1 MIGVVV
7 RGALSGSLGWGCI
20 VGPIC
25 VVERA
30 LSVCTGR
37 TVFFTHRVKVGLLE
51 LLSHRAF
58 AAVVVGRR
66 RLRGYCQDD
75 IVRSHERWRK
85 SCSSKGIVDIKE
97 ICRAKQRRITRSKRT
112 SVVHF
117 QLLCFQSFE
126 VVSETAQLCGGFEAM
141 RPSNDDIPPAE
152 EFCSREAEA
161 MASRPKD
168 KLVKDIGC
176 SSYPVEIELGGA
188 SNRLTITADKQ
199 IGSIGT
205 SRIDEEWKIW
215 NFATLRREEQEDGR
229 GKR

>member
-1 MIGVVV
+1 
-7 RGALSGSLGWGCI
+7 
-20 VGPIC
+20 
-25 VVERA
+25 
-30 LSVCTGR
+30 
-37 TVFFTHRVKVGLLE
+37 
-51 LLSHRAF
+51 
-58 AAVVVGRR
+58 
-66 RLRGYCQDD
+66 
-75 IVRSHERWRK
+75 
-85 SCSSKGIVDIKE
+85 
-97 ICRAKQRRITRSKRT
+97 
-112 SVVHF
+112 
-117 QLLCFQSFE
+117 
-126 VVSETAQLCGGFEAM
+126 M

>member
-1 MIGVVV
+1 MLGVVFRGVV

-20 VGPIC
+20 GGSIC
-25 VVERA
+25 VVEGA

-37 TVFFTHRVKVGLLE
+37 TVFFTYRIKVGVLE
-51 LLSHRAF
+51 LLSHGAF
-58 AAVVVGRR
+58 AAVIVGGR

-85 SCSSKGIVDIKE
+85 PCSRKEIVDIKE
-97 ICRAKQRRITRSKRT
+97 SCRAKQRRITRSKRT

-117 QLLCFQSFE
+117 QLLGFQSFE

-168 KLVKDIGC
+168 KLVRDIGC
-176 SSYPVEIELGGA
+176 SSYPVEIELSG
-188 SNRLTITADKQ
+188 SFQQVTITADKQ

-205 SRIDEEWKIW
+205 SRIDEEWK
-215 NFATLRREEQEDGR
+215 T
-229 GKR
+229 

>member
-7 RGALSGSLGWGCI
+7 RGAFSGSLGWGCV

-37 TVFFTHRVKVGLLE
+37 TVFFTHRVEVGLLK
-51 LLSHRAF
+51 LLSHGTF
-58 AAVVVGRR
+58 AAVIVGGR

-75 IVRSHERWRK
+75 IVRSHELWRK
-85 SCSSKGIVDIKE
+85 PCSSKGIVDIKK
-97 ICRAKQRRITRSKRT
+97 ICRAKQKRITRSKRT
-112 SVVHF
+112 FVVHF
-117 QLLCFQSFE
+117 RLLCFQSFE
-126 VVSETAQLCGGFEAM
+126 VVSETAQLCGEFEAM
-141 RPSNDDIPPAE
+141 RLSNDDIPPAE

-168 KLVKDIGC
+168 KLVNDIGY

-205 SRIDEEWKIW
+205 SRIDEGRKI
-215 NFATLRREEQEDGR
+215 
-229 GKR
+229 